1 MRAKYLAVTALFLA
15 LFSSPAQAHDL
26 LIDITPAA
34 GEVVTSSNFQATLT
48 FNNDLLSVADAQNAG
63 LETKLS
69 GTEDWVSHEVLVDGK
84 TLTAKIELTLS
95 GTYDLRWKVVS
106 SDGHAIT
113 GDSLLVIEL
122 PEPVASPEPVESPEP
137 VIVIS
142 PTIEQESEIPAG
154 FYVGLAMVAIG
165 AVFAPIGLLMR
176 RRAKKS

>member
-15 LFSSPAQAHDL
+15 LYSSPAQAHDL

-113 GDSLLVIEL
+113 GDSSLVIEL
-122 PEPVASPEPVESPEP
+122 PEPVASPEP